1 MIATLDSHSLTAGSV
16 TQGRFHE
23 DLSGCYALTEEM
35 KHFFRENGFIK
46 LKHVLSRDTLTAY
59 AQEISRQVQRLNKQR
74 KPLEKRD
81 LYGRA
86 FLQVMNLWTHSE
98 VVKEL
103 VFSRKLARIASEL
116 MGVSGV
122 RLYHD
127 QALYKEPGG
136 GITPWHADQFYWP
149 LDTAHTVT
157 AWIPLQ
163 DTPLEMGS
171 LAFAPKSHNL
181 HIGRNVAI
189 SAESEAMIGKTLR
202 DLQMKIVEE
211 PYDLGEISFH
221 LGWNWHRAGANT
233 TRQPRRVLTVIYME
247 EQARLHAPRHKNHQ
261 QDWDTWM
268 PGAKVGQVVNTPLNP
283 ILWSEQLATEKPWD
297 STL

>member
-1 MIATLDSHSLTAGSV
+1 MIAMLDSPAPTAAASA
-16 TQGRFHE
+16 TQDRFLQDLEGRHL
-23 DLSGCYALTEEM
+23 LSEEQ
-35 KHFFRENGFIK
+35 KQFFREQGFIK
-46 LKHVLSRDTLTAY
+46 LKHVLSRETLAY
-59 AQEISRQVQRLNKQR
+59 YAKEISRQVQRLNKQR
-74 KPLEKRD
+74 KPLERRD

-86 FLQVMNLWTHSE
+86 FLQVMNLWTHSD

-103 VFSRKLARIASEL
+103 VFSQKLARIAAEL

-149 LDTAHTVT
+149 LATDHTVT

-163 DTPLEMGS
+163 DTPLDMGP

-202 DLQMKIVEE
+202 DLQMDIVEE

-221 LGWNWHRAGANT
+221 LGWNWHHAGANT
-233 TRQPRRVLTVIYME
+233 SRMPRRVMTIIYME

-268 PGAKVGQVVNTPLNP
+268 PGARIGEIVNTQLNP
-283 ILWSEQLATEKPWD
+283 VLWSNEGQGMKEH
-297 STL
+297 

>member
-1 MIATLDSHSLTAGSV
+1 MIAMLDSPAPTAAASA
-16 TQGRFHE
+16 TQDRFLQ
-23 DLSGCYALTEEM
+23 DLEGHHLLSEEQ
-35 KHFFRENGFIK
+35 KQFFREQGFIK
-46 LKHVLSRDTLTAY
+46 LKHVLSRETLAY
-59 AQEISRQVQRLNKQR
+59 YAKEISRQVQRLNKQR
-74 KPLEKRD
+74 KPLERRD

-86 FLQVMNLWTHSE
+86 FLQVMNLWTHSD

-103 VFSRKLARIASEL
+103 VFSKKLARIASEL

-149 LDTAHTVT
+149 LATDHTVT

-163 DTPLEMGS
+163 DTPLDMGP

-202 DLQMKIVEE
+202 DLQMDIVEE

-221 LGWNWHRAGANT
+221 LGWNWHHAGANT
-233 TRQPRRVLTVIYME
+233 SRMPRRVMTIIYME

-268 PGAKVGQVVNTPLNP
+268 PGARIGEIVNTQLNP
-283 ILWSEQLATEKPWD
+283 VLWSNEGQGMKEH
-297 STL
+297 